1 MSGIV
6 LSEAERNQTRINQA
20 IIQLSQGRM
29 NCKGTVTLAAGA
41 TSTVVTRTTA
51 GCQAAVN
58 VGADCAILLIP
69 RTANAAAVAAS
80 VYVSSVGQ
88 ETFTIT
94 HPNNANTDKTY
105 DWIAIG

>member
-41 TSTVVTRTTA
+41 TSTTVTRTTS
-51 GCQAAVN
+51 GSQAAVN
-58 VGADCAILLIP
+58 VGADCAIQLTA
-69 RTANAAAVAAS
+69 RTANAAAAWATTYIS
-80 VYVSSVGQ
+80 TISQ
-88 ETFTIT
+88 ESFVIT
-94 HPNNANTDKTY
+94 HANNAQTDRTF
-105 DWIAIG
+105 DWTAIG